1 MKLEIIEL
9 DTTGTILLP
18 YFENRITAG
27 FPSPAMDYSEEKL
40 DIKDYLI
47 QHPNSTFFVRVNGDS
62 MIGEGINDGDLLVV
76 DKSISGFMG
85 HIVIAEVNGEFT
97 VKKIE
102 MINGRLYLIAANDK
116 FEPIEINETTE
127 FMIWG
132 VVTYSIHR
140 TL

>member
-1 MKLEIIEL
+1 MKLQIIAL

-27 FPSPAMDYSEEKL
+27 FPSPAMDYIEEKL
-40 DIKDYLI
+40 DIKEYLI
-47 QHPNSTFFVRVNGDS
+47 EHPNSTFFVRVNGDS
-62 MIGEGINDGDLLVV
+62 MTGEGINDGDLLVV
-76 DKSISGFMG
+76 DKSINGFMG

-97 VKKIE
+97 VKKID
-102 MINGRLYLIAANDK
+102 MINGKLYLIAANDK
-116 FEPIEINETTE
+116 FVPIEINETTE